1 MSDQADTPAA
11 RIRASARAGAVEEAA
26 RLAAALLTE
35 VLGRPV
41 GDVAI
46 NRDIYSLNSVN
57 GFAVADGGE
66 PLFFKFHQEEGE
78 EAGVGEYYNAQ
89 VLHDA
94 GYQVDMPLA
103 VSQAP
108 GRQVLVYR
116 RRQDRRLSDVCAD
129 LERQRD
135 PVTGLRVTA
144 AQSAFDDANIAV
156 ALATLHTATADDV
169 AAEPIHQLFHHR
181 LVDRAPGGGGPGA
194 LGGRAKAFYVD
205 GRFDFDGWSGSW
217 SDIAGLTW
225 RINGLDY
232 PMTLADAFDR
242 AFRLLNPA
250 FAGRH
255 VPALLA
261 EVKATFHNVFAHP
274 FWLYDP
280 AEATRRYT
288 ATVCCTGDVLEVET
302 DHRLSPLRHG
312 FLASKAV
319 RFWRPLLGR
328 LAAGNQ
334 LAADWQDVVRAALF
348 ACPTLVM
355 DLTAASASAH
365 TPTSSAIGLAMAMQC
380 ACPPAAGTDDVSR
393 FLTMADPAQIPP

>member
-1 MSDQADTPAA
+1 MSDPADTPAADTPAA
-11 RIRASARAGAVEEAA
+11 RIRAAARAGAVEEAA
-26 RLAAALLTE
+26 RLATALLAE

-217 SDIAGLTW
+217 AEIAGLSW

-232 PMTLADAFDR
+232 PMTLADAFAR
-242 AFRLLNPA
+242 AFRLLNPANLGPGPALVAHGDAHNANVWFEADDRVGADDRLVFFDPA

-280 AEATRRYT
+280 
-288 ATVCCTGDVLEVET
+288 
-302 DHRLSPLRHG
+302 
-312 FLASKAV
+312 
-319 RFWRPLLGR
+319 
-328 LAAGNQ
+328 
-334 LAADWQDVVRAALF
+334 
-348 ACPTLVM
+348 
-355 DLTAASASAH
+355 
-365 TPTSSAIGLAMAMQC
+365 
-380 ACPPAAGTDDVSR
+380 
-393 FLTMADPAQIPP
+393 